1 MYAQIVDQKKLN
13 SKNVRKNRAKKCQVL
28 EIVSNLS
35 CLIDLKTSQL
45 RWKFTG
51 SISEFFISWTTARS
65 FLLPHKVLSNKWKV
79 NFHYERSPNFAFY
92 KAKKFLEKLDLN
104 FDEVS
109 NKYRISSK
117 DICFK
122 KENNLSRTHS
132 PGVKNSQYRLFKRI
146 RWIRVKLLSVSLAC
160 HELRPCF
167 KGVKSHKL
175 TEDHSDYFNFLG
187 EIPLISNCV
196 QLISNFAIN
205 LTAVLL

>member
-1 MYAQIVDQKKLN
+1 MSDWTRESNQLWNRFRGKTYFVISCIFFHYFPQTHILELRVNCKLRENSGKVLDYHFLNIEISHRNVCSNRVYAQIVDKKKLN

-92 KAKKFLEKLDLN
+92 KAKNILE
-104 FDEVS
+104 
-109 NKYRISSK
+109 
-117 DICFK
+117 
-122 KENNLSRTHS
+122 
-132 PGVKNSQYRLFKRI
+132 
-146 RWIRVKLLSVSLAC
+146 
-160 HELRPCF
+160 RP
-167 KGVKSHKL
+167 
-175 TEDHSDYFNFLG
+175 
-187 EIPLISNCV
+187 
-196 QLISNFAIN
+196 
-205 LTAVLL
+205 